1 MSSSAIAVGI
11 NLSSALFLR
20 VTDVQQ
26 RVHNNSCFP
35 LSLIGS
41 LSQVS
46 RYSQIKSGTTV
57 VLAFFTLDKSVGGWQ
72 NIVILYLLAWK
83 RIK

>member
-1 MSSSAIAVGI
+1 MSSSNIAVGI

-35 LSLIGS
+35 PSLKGS
-41 LSQVS
+41 FIHVS
-46 RYSQIKSGTTV
+46 SYSQIKPGTTV
-57 VLAFFTLDKSVGGWQ
+57 ALAFFTLGKSAGAGTE
-72 NIVILYLLAWK
+72 
-83 RIK
+83 